1 MGESLIN
8 FMETTIKFTAHL
20 TESHQL
26 KAADKLIATLRQQN
40 AANEEYI
47 NELEEENQS
56 LKEQIEQFKLT
67 VKKVQ
72 DKYSIDKGELLRTD
86 EIYLKYKKEI
96 DELREENARFKRQ
109 KEDLICRI
117 VKLENV

>member
-1 MGESLIN
+1 MRLPRSSPAL
-8 FMETTIKFTAHL
+8 
-20 TESHQL
+20 
-26 KAADKLIATLRQQN
+26 N

-47 NELEEENQS
+47 SELEEENQK
-56 LKEQIEQFKLT
+56 LKKQIECLKLDI
-67 VKKVQ
+67 KKVQ

-117 VKLENV
+117 VRLENV